1 MINSIARLR
10 WMSWVCYLK
19 LWEKMVKRVVV
30 VEEEYV
36 VVVVLEV
43 LVVDRGGLEVY
54 TYYIFVL
61 QLQF

>member
-1 MINSIARLR
+1 MINFIASFR

-19 LWEKMVKRVVV
+19 LWEERAKRLKRVVV
-30 VEEEYV
+30 VEEKCELV
-36 VVVVLEV
+36 
-43 LVVDRGGLEVY
+43 VVDRGGLEVY